1 MSSSYDRSISIKVTI
16 SNSQPQLLE
25 GLDVWLRLG
34 LISEA
39 QVSDLSQKYLVC
51 ALPQLAAT
59 HIPTPQVTI
68 SSDSQF
74 LPAAAGNNASR
85 QPPQA
90 IPGILQSLMAE
101 LSVRWLLFL
110 GVFMVVVSSGVLAA
124 TQWERFPAAGQYGV
138 LFAYT
143 LIFWRVSAWANRQ
156 PTLQLTA
163 QTLQIVTLLL
173 MPVNFWAMDSFGL
186 WQNLFNQMV
195 VAIASV
201 LLTAITFRLLKNWRL
216 AASGRLGLLEALPVL
231 NILGLSYLHWG
242 WNLSGFP
249 LIAVYLGMVG
259 TSLLTFYQVRHRQP
273 AGAIEETGR
282 FGIQLPAGV
291 VIYALVVLLVRA
303 IFIVQVPVTQLGL
316 ALGICGWLVAW
327 LSQQQPETST
337 QSPQLPWEKVG
348 GSLLCLGWLVSVA
361 TTVPWQAT
369 AVSGLGLWFFFSRL
383 QRFWLQVDLAAFLGI
398 GLQTIWLVWRL
409 VPASVQEWAI
419 ATGTQLTAETVPWV
433 LLSLVLFPYVVFIVW
448 VSNWLH
454 QAAKTDLAT
463 FGEQLALSFGAVL
476 SVISL
481 VNPTLRS
488 LNLLFSTVTLA
499 IVTQR
504 RLPTRVSLVY
514 LTHLVGL
521 LTLCSTIDRFFPNLY
536 QEVWASILLAVMVAE
551 WAFSVFAKMGK
562 PHPYRRDEET
572 LPLSRR
578 ENPAPT
584 TLLWQHSAWHIGLG
598 LAGLSYQLLLAV
610 SLFRDSDAFSRQ
622 QWGIFWLIAPLALT
636 GVGSQTAGKRRTVAS
651 WLSVASLGM
660 AQILTFALPGGRL
673 IGLGMA
679 TGLMLINTRYL
690 RHLAAAAITVGFS
703 LSFFGVLLGDGVPG
717 VPRLSVPGWFL
728 AAAIALVGLWLA
740 RSWLMRRH
748 GTLAALYAQAAEGW
762 AIALCSFELLML
774 TLHSLFLYQGV
785 ASPGGEYL
793 IAVTLTI
800 GAIAYRSWQQPNNWT
815 FYGLGWGLELLTAET
830 LGFFEHSAINLA
842 IANIALGL
850 ITQFLGEAW
859 RRRSPIESVPNSWH
873 ILPLLYGVLGAL
885 LRWDTFTSWTG
896 LCTLAI
902 AFIAV
907 RVGSRRQELKPIL
920 YLGLLGVSIS
930 AYELL
935 FYQLLQASGGA
946 FGDGLIVMS
955 ALGTSIM
962 YAYRLL
968 FPWLLNYLRLTAE
981 ELKVIAHLHWAWS
994 SCLLIAA
1001 IVNPIESSRLLGLGT
1016 GLFLIRYAIFQGRRF
1031 TIHPPLEN
1039 REDSESFL
1047 KIEENSAPPLS
1058 SRKWGI
1064 SIAEVWVYLGL
1075 LEVAVIRIFWLYTAI
1090 GQLWAGPLV
1099 PWKAPISCVW
1109 AYFLYILP
1117 WEKWGW
1123 PKRPWQQAAYI
1134 LPLVMIWETRVEI
1147 HPISLLITAAF
1158 YVFIAKLSNQI
1169 RFTYISLV
1177 LINWA
1182 LFRWFLDLQ
1191 LFDYLWYIMPVGL
1204 SWLYV
1209 AQVDPDLTLPSHKQT
1224 RHLLRCLGAGVICG
1238 AAFLLHQETGL
1249 LPGILSILFIFAGLA
1264 FRVRAFLYVGT
1275 ATFLLTAF
1283 YQLVIFVFR
1292 YSFFKW
1298 VIGLIVGISFISIA
1312 ANFETRRDRF
1322 IALVRHWLSELEQWQ

>member
-1 MSSSYDRSISIKVTI
+1 MSSSHDRSITIKVAI
-16 SNSQPQLLE
+16 SNSQPELLE

-51 ALPQLAAT
+51 ALPPDAVT
-59 HIPTPQVTI
+59 MVPTPQVTI
-68 SSDSQF
+68 SSDSLF
-74 LPAAAGNNASR
+74 LPAAAANTASR
-85 QPPQA
+85 QRPKA

-138 LFAYT
+138 LFTYT

-156 PTLQLTA
+156 PSLQLTA

-173 MPVNFWAMDSFGL
+173 MPVNFWAMDRFGL
-186 WQNLFNQMV
+186 WQKPLNQMV

-201 LLTAITFRLLKNWRL
+201 LLTAIAFQVLKNWRL
-216 AASGRLGLLEALPVL
+216 VTSGRLKRLEALPVL

-249 LIAVYLGMVG
+249 VIAVYLGMVG
-259 TSLLTFYQVRHRQP
+259 TSLFTFLSVRHRQS
-273 AGAIEETGR
+273 AEAIEKK
-282 FGIQLPAGV
+282 GIGIELPAGV

-337 QSPQLPWEKVG
+337 QSPPLSWEKVG
-348 GSLLCLGWLVSVA
+348 ISLLCGGWLVSVG

-383 QRFWLQVDLAAFLGI
+383 QRFWLQIDLAAFLGI

-419 ATGTQLTAETVPWV
+419 ATGTQLTGSETVPWT
-433 LLSLVLFPYVVFIVW
+433 LLSLVLFPYLVFIVG
-448 VSNWLH
+448 VSDWLH
-454 QAAKTDLAT
+454 RAAKNDLAA

-499 IVTQR
+499 VVAQR

-514 LTHLVGL
+514 FTHLMGL

-536 QEVWASILLAVMVAE
+536 REVWASILLAVMVAE
-551 WAFSVFAKMGK
+551 WALHILLPISAPALHRNASSPPSGK
-562 PHPYRRDEET
+562 ATRRQ
-572 LPLSRR
+572 SS
-578 ENPAPT
+578 A
-584 TLLWQHSAWHIGLG
+584 LLWKQSAWHIGLG
-598 LAGLSYQLLLAV
+598 LAALSYQLLFANV
-610 SLFRDSDAFSRQ
+610 SFFGDDAFSRQ

-636 GVGSQTAGKRRTVAS
+636 GVASQTAGKQRTVAS
-651 WLSVASLGM
+651 WLSVASLGI
-660 AQILTFALPGGRL
+660 AQILTFGLPGGRL

-679 TGLMLINTRYL
+679 TGLMLVNTRYL

-703 LSFFGVLLGDGVPG
+703 LSFLGVLLGDGVPG

-728 AAAIALVGLWLA
+728 VGAIALVGLWLA

-793 IAVTLTI
+793 IAVILTI
-800 GAIAYRSWQQPNNWT
+800 GAIAYRSWQQPNHWA

-830 LGFFEHSAINLA
+830 LGFFEHSVMNLA

-850 ITQFLGEAW
+850 MTQVLGEAW
-859 RRRSPIESVPNSWH
+859 RRRSRLESVPNRWH

-902 AFIAV
+902 AFIAIG
-907 RVGSRRQELKPIL
+907 VGRRRQELKPIL

-935 FYQLLQASGGA
+935 FYQLLQTSGGA
-946 FGDGLIVMS
+946 FGDGFIVMS

-968 FPWLLNYLRLTAE
+968 FPWLLNYLCLTAE
-981 ELKVIAHLHWAWS
+981 ELKVIAHFHWAWS
-994 SCLLIAA
+994 SCLLIVA

-1031 TIHPPLEN
+1031 TLPSSLKN
-1039 REDSESFL
+1039 RANSESPL
-1047 KIEENSAPPLS
+1047 KTEENSAPLLL
-1058 SRKWGI
+1058 RGKWGI

-1075 LEVAVIRIFWLYTAI
+1075 LEVAAIRIFWLHTAI
-1090 GQLWAGPLV
+1090 GQLWGGPLV
-1099 PWKAPISCVW
+1099 PCKAPISCVW

-1123 PKRPWQQAAYI
+1123 PKRPWQHAAYI

-1147 HPISLLITAAF
+1147 YPISLLITATF
-1158 YVFIAKLSNQI
+1158 YVFISKLSNQI
-1169 RFTYISLV
+1169 RFTYISVV

-1182 LFRWFLDLQ
+1182 LFRWFVDLQ
-1191 LFDYLWYIMPVGL
+1191 LFDYLWYITPVGL
-1204 SWLYV
+1204 SLLYV
-1209 AQVDPDLTLPSHKQT
+1209 AQVDPNLTLSSRKQT

-1249 LPGILSILFIFAGLA
+1249 LPGVLSVLFIFAGLA

-1298 VIGLIVGISFISIA
+1298 VIGLMVGISFISIA

-1322 IALVRHWLSELEQWQ
+1322 IALVRHWLAELEQWQ

>member
-1 MSSSYDRSISIKVTI
+1 MSSSHDRSINIKVTI

-51 ALPQLAAT
+51 ALPPAAVT
-59 HIPTPQVTI
+59 PKPTPEVTPQITI
-68 SSDSQF
+68 SSDSQL
-74 LPAAAGNNASR
+74 LPAAAGRNASR
-85 QPPQA
+85 QHPKA
-90 IPGILQSLMAE
+90 IPGVWQSLMAE

-138 LFAYT
+138 LLAYT

-156 PTLQLTA
+156 PSLQLTA

-186 WQNLFNQMV
+186 WQNPVNLIV

-201 LLTAITFRLLKNWRL
+201 VLTGITFQLLKNWRL
-216 AASGRLGLLEALPVL
+216 AASGRLKLLEALPAL
-231 NILGLSYLHWG
+231 NLLGLSYLHWG

-249 LIAVYLGMVG
+249 VIAIYLAMVG
-259 TSLLTFYQVRHRQP
+259 TSLLAFYQVRHRQA
-273 AGAIEETGR
+273 AGTIEKK
-282 FGIQLPAGV
+282 GIGIELPAGV

-337 QSPQLPWEKVG
+337 ESLPLPWEKVG
-348 GSLLCLGWLVSVA
+348 GSLLCLGWLVSVG

-383 QRFWLQVDLAAFLGI
+383 QRFWLEIDLAAFLGI

-409 VPASVQEWAI
+409 VPGSVQEWAI
-419 ATGTQLTAETVPWV
+419 ATGTQLTGSETVPWA
-433 LLSLVLFPYVVFIVW
+433 LLSLVLFPYVVFIVG
-448 VSNWLH
+448 VSDWLH
-454 QAAKTDLAT
+454 RASKTDLAT
-463 FGEQLALSFGAVL
+463 FGEQLALTCGTVL
-476 SVISL
+476 SLISL
-481 VNPTLRS
+481 LNPTLRS

-499 IVTQR
+499 VVTQR

-514 LTHLVGL
+514 FTHLVGL
-521 LTLCSTIDRFFPNLY
+521 LTLFSTIDRFFPNLHP
-536 QEVWASILLAVMVAE
+536 EVWASILLAVMVAE
-551 WAFSVFAKMGK
+551 WTLHVLLPSSV
-562 PHPYRRDEET
+562 
-572 LPLSRR
+572 
-578 ENPAPT
+578 
-584 TLLWQHSAWHIGLG
+584 LLWKQSAWHIGLG
-598 LAGLSYQLLLAV
+598 LAGLSYQLLLANV
-610 SLFRDSDAFSRQ
+610 SLFGDSDAFSRQ
-622 QWGIFWLIAPLALT
+622 QWAIFWLITPLALT
-636 GVGSQTAGKRRTVAS
+636 GVASQTAGKQRTLAS

-660 AQILTFALPGGRL
+660 AQILTFVLPGGRF
-673 IGLGMA
+673 ISLGMA
-679 TGLMLINTRYL
+679 TGLMLVNTRYL
-690 RHLAAAAITVGFS
+690 RHLAAAVITVGFS
-703 LSFFGVLLGDGVPG
+703 LSFLGVLLGDGVPG
-717 VPRLSVPGWFL
+717 VPPLSVPGWFL
-728 AAAIALVGLWLA
+728 AGAIAVVGLWLA
-740 RSWLMRRH
+740 RTWLMRGH
-748 GTLAALYAQAAEGW
+748 GTLAALYAQAVEGW

-774 TLHSLFLYQGV
+774 TLHSLFVYQGV
-785 ASPGGEYL
+785 ASPDGEYL
-793 IAVTLTI
+793 LAVTLII
-800 GAIAYRSWQQPNNWT
+800 GAIAYRSWQQPNHWA

-830 LGFFEHSAINLA
+830 LGFFEYSVMNLA
-842 IANIALGL
+842 IANIVLGL
-850 ITQFLGEAW
+850 STQLLGEAW
-859 RRRSPIESVPNSWH
+859 RRRSQIESVPNRWH

-885 LRWDTFTSWTG
+885 LRRDTFTSWTG

-902 AFIAV
+902 AFIAIG
-907 RVGSRRQELKPIL
+907 VGRRRQELKPIL

-946 FGDGLIVMS
+946 LGDGFIVMS

-968 FPWLLNYLRLTAE
+968 FPWLLNYLHLTAE

-1001 IVNPIESSRLLGLGT
+1001 IGNPIAASRILGLGT

-1031 TIHPPLEN
+1031 ALSSLPKN
-1039 REDSESFL
+1039 RESSQVPL
-1047 KIEENSAPPLS
+1047 KTEENSAPSLFS
-1058 SRKWGI
+1058 ESWRI
-1064 SIAEVWVYLGL
+1064 TIAEVWVYLGL
-1075 LEVAVIRIFWLYTAI
+1075 LEVGVIRIFWLYTAI
-1090 GQLWAGPLV
+1090 GQFWAGPLV

-1117 WEKWGW
+1117 WEKWRW
-1123 PKRPWQQAAYI
+1123 PKRPWQHAAYI

-1158 YVFIAKLSNQI
+1158 YIFIAKLSNQI
-1169 RFTYISLV
+1169 RFTYISLA

-1182 LFRWFLDLQ
+1182 LFRWFLELQ
-1191 LFDYLWYIMPVGL
+1191 FFDYLWYVMPIGL
-1204 SWLYV
+1204 SWLYI
-1209 AQVDPDLTLPSHKQT
+1209 AQVDSGLTLPNRKQT
-1224 RHLLRCLGAGVICG
+1224 RHLFRCVGAGVICG

-1249 LPGILSILFIFAGLA
+1249 IPGILSILFIFAGLA